1 MIVTVVLFI
10 ILGVTLGVISLLL
23 MALIVGFFIT
33 KLDELFNKESWL

>member
-1 MIVTVVLFI
+1 MIITVALFI
-10 ILGVTLGVISLLL
+10 ISGVILGVVSLLL